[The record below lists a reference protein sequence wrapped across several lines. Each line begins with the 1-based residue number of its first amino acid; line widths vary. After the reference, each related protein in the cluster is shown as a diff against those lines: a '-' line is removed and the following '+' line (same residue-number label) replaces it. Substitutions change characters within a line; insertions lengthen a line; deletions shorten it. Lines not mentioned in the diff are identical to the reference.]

1 MGTGYTRNDTGN
13 QIADGNVISA
23 APLDG
28 EFDALQSAFNASSGH
43 THDGTSGEGG
53 PVSKLGPSAQ
63 VEQTTTALTPSSD
76 NAIDLGTSSAE
87 FKDLFLDGTANIDKL
102 VLAASDGS
110 NDGVASSLEPI
121 ATATHNLGSA
131 TYAFNTAFVTALNV
145 RKSDAPVVTLTNL
158 STDMTAT
165 EIVGSIIWE
174 SLDTQQ
180 SGVDLAQI
188 DAVIVDSLDD
198 AGGDQVSLTFKT
210 GNAESLTLAMT
221 LQNDDIIAP
230 DDIALRS
237 DASVLA
243 FGADDDVTLTHVAD
257 TGLLL
262 NSTMAIQ
269 FNDASQF
276 INAPNAT
283 TLDINAT
290 DEVEVNATLMDVNA
304 NLDVSGTYTGGGLMT
319 TGGNIVIPDG
329 GQIGSASDTNA
340 LTISSGGVV
349 AVTATT
355 ANTDAT
361 DGALTVAGGASVA
374 ADFSVGDDLRLASDS
389 SELSF
394 GADGEVK
401 FTHVHNTGLQVT
413 GNLVMMG
420 TTSAAGSIQFR
431 EDTDNGTNAVT
442 LIGPAS
448 TTDIT
453 LTLPSTAGTLALTSD
468 IASSG
473 ISSGNIATFGS
484 GVVDN
489 DFLRI
494 DGTTV
499 EGRSA
504 SEVLSDIGGI
514 SATSTD
520 TLTNKSLTAPV
531 LTGSSSAAGSIL
543 FKEDTDNGTNAVT
556 LIGPAAT
563 TDVTLTLPNVTANTS
578 LAALNLAQEY
588 TASQNFDEQTLTD
601 GSSIDWNLQ
610 TQQVAIVTLGG
621 NRTFNAPSN
630 HAAGLVCVL
639 TIVQDGTGSRTA
651 TFNSAFKFRGAAPTL
666 TTTASARDI
675 LIFISDG
682 TNLREIGRSLNP
694 N

>member
-1 MGTGYTRNDTGN
+1 MGTGYTRNDTAN
-13 QIADGNVISA
+13 NIADGNVINA

-28 EFDALQSAFNASSGH
+28 EFDALVSAFAATTGH
-43 THDGTSGEGG
+43 SHDGTSAEGG

-63 VEQTTTALTPSSD
+63 LEQTSSALTPSSD

-87 FKDLFLDGTANIDKL
+87 FKDLYLNGVAYIDKL
-102 VLAASDGS
+102 TVAASNGGT
-110 NDGVASSLEPI
+110 DGVGSHLEPT
-121 ATATHNLGSA
+121 ATATYNLGSS

-145 RKSDAPVVTLTNL
+145 RKNDAPVVTLTNL

-188 DAVIVDSLDD
+188 DAVVGDTLDD
-198 AGGDQVSLTFKT
+198 AGGTPDDQVKLTFKT
-210 GNAESLTLAMT
+210 GNAEALTLAMT
-221 LQNDDIIAP
+221 LQSDDIIA
-230 DDIALRS
+230 A
-237 DASVLA
+237 
-243 FGADDDVTLTHVAD
+243 DDVTLQSDGAVLSFGTDSDVSLTHVAD
-257 TGLLL
+257 TALRL
-262 NSTMAIQ
+262 NAAIALQFRDSALSIASSTDGQLDI
-269 FNDASQF
+269 DADTE
-276 INAPNAT
+276 IEIVAP
-283 TLDINAT
+283 TLDIDASTTVTVNTTTLAITGAT
-290 DEVEVNATLMDVNA
+290 DITGD
-304 NLDVSGTYTGGGLMT
+304 LDVDNININGNAITSTNTD
-319 TGGNIVIPDG
+319 GNI
-329 GQIGSASDTNA
+329 A
-340 LTISSGGVV
+340 LTPNGTGEVDISKVDIDSGAIDGTIIGGSSAV
-349 AVTATT
+349 AGTFTNLT
-355 ANTDAT
+355 ANTNLTLASGAT
-361 DGALTVAGGASVA
+361 VTAILDEDDMSTDSATALATQQSIKAYVNSTVGNSDLDFQADSGGALSIDLDTETMTFTGG
-374 ADFSVGDDLRLASDS
+374 
-389 SELSF
+389 
-394 GADGEVK
+394 
-401 FTHVHNTGLQVT
+401 TGID
-413 GNLVMMG
+413 
-420 TTSAAGSIQFR
+420 TSGS
-431 EDTDNGTNAVT
+431 GNAVT
-442 LIGPAS
+442 FAIDN
-448 TTDIT
+448 TVT
-453 LTLPSTAGTLALTSD
+453 TLA
-468 IASSG
+468 
-473 ISSGNIATFGS
+473 GS
-484 GVVDN
+484 Q
-489 DFLRI
+489 
-494 DGTTV
+494 
-499 EGRSA
+499 
-504 SEVLSDIGGI
+504 
-514 SATSTD
+514 